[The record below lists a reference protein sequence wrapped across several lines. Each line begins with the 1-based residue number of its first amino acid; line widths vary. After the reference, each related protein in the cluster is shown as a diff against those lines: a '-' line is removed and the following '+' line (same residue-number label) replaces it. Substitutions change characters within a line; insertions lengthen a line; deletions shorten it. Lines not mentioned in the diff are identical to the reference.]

1 LAKNELYCG
10 DNLEIMRTLLRE
22 RGAFIDLI
30 YIDPPFGRNRDYI
43 IPFKNREQG
52 ENAQVAAFANAW
64 SNGSPQ
70 KTIEEI
76 QDLEV
81 SNLDKCLEIVKSVSP
96 PADLPYLLMMMIRIY
111 YMRELLKDAGGF
123 YLHCDQTTSHYLRIV
138 CDQIFGADNF
148 VNEIIWHYQTGG
160 MSKRHFRRSHDVILF
175 YGKTDKY
182 EFDFMSVKTAR
193 AEKVLKRTANY
204 KGARF
209 SADDIGRI
217 ASDVFDI
224 VTHNRASN
232 EQLGYPTQ
240 KPLALLKRIIM
251 ASSAE
256 GDIVADF
263 FCGCGTTIAAAI
275 ELKRAYIG
283 VDVSTHSIALI
294 QKRIKDAHN
303 HAEKSHY
310 DLHEAPAKLEGRL

>member
-1 LAKNELYCG
+1 
-10 DNLEIMRTLLRE
+10 MRTLLRD

-76 QDLEV
+76 QDLGL
-81 SNLDKCLEIVKSVSP
+81 SNLVDYLQLVKKTDS
-96 PADLPYLLMMMIRIY
+96 PADASYLAMMAIRIY
-111 YMRELLKDAGGF
+111 YMRELLKDTGGF
-123 YLHCDQTTSHYLRIV
+123 YLHCEPKTSPHLRMV
-138 CDQIFGADNF
+138 CNMIFGADNF

-160 MSKRHFRRSHDVILF
+160 MSKRYFRRSNDVILF

-182 EFDFMSVKTAR
+182 KFDFMSVKTAR
-193 AEKVLKRTANY
+193 AERALKRAMSPN
-204 KGARF
+204 GARVN
-209 SADDIGRI
+209 ADDIGRI